1 MSDSNDNRNSVSDE
15 NVNEVVFYEP
25 KDVLKTTPKSVC
37 WNFFRFSGTA
47 GNGPDRKFV
56 QCKLCYENKGDT
68 KKKVKLA
75 YTNSTKNLNEHLAKY
90 HKEEYEAELEKDKIN
105 NGKAAPSKEQ
115 HLMTNFAFSR
125 NLLPWPKTSRKW
137 KDATKSLSQWLSLVL
152 FIGFILPEI

>member
-25 KDVLKTTPKSVC
+25 QDGSKTTPKSV
-37 WNFFRFSGTA
+37 WFSGTA

-56 QCKLCYENKGDT
+56 QCKLCYGNKGDA

-105 NGKAAPSKEQ
+105 DGKAAPSKEQ

-125 NLLPWPKTSRKW
+125 RNVLPWPKTSRRW

-152 FIGFILPEI
+152 FIGYILPEI